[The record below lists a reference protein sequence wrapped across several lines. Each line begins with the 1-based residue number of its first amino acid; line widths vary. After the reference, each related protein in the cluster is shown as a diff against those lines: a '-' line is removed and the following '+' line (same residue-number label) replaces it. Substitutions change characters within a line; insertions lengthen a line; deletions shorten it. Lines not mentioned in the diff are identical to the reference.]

1 MQGSGESAKHS
12 KTRGEW
18 AELRFMASASE
29 HGLRVSKPWGES
41 SPYDLITEHKEKL
54 LRVQVKSTT
63 YSRWHSYICSLRGSQ
78 NRRYTNKQIDFVA
91 AYIIP
96 KNIWFIFPV
105 EVVLKVHGSV
115 ILSPHMKVSKYGE
128 YQEAWYLLRGEGDS
142 TSEIRIPG

>member
-18 AELRFMASASE
+18 VELRFMTSASE

-41 SPYDLITEHKEKL
+41 SPYDFITEHKEKL

-63 YSRWHSYICSLRGSQ
+63 YSRWHSYICTLRGSQ
-78 NRRYTNKQIDFVA
+78 NRRYTNTQIDFVA

-105 EVVLKVHGSV
+105 EVVLKVQGSV
-115 ILSPHMKVSKYGE
+115 ILSPHLKVSKYGE
-128 YQEAWYLLRGEGDS
+128 FQEAWHLLRGEVG
-142 TSEIRIPG
+142 IAAAVQNP